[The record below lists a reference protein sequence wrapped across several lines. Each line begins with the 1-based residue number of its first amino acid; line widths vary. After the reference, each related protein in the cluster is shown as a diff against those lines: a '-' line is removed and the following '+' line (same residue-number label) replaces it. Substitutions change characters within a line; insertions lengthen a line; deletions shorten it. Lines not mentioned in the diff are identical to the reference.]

1 MLTKMCRDCVH
12 YEVCAHKV
20 DTDADMDGVC
30 EHFKDRSLFG
40 FEPIGGSDF
49 DRLIDSLE
57 LCAGVGS
64 AADCKKCPYFGR
76 NGNCAGQLK
85 KEAREKLISYKAEL
99 AGAYKRIAVLTPD
112 AGAEGWISAHEA
124 PPEDE
129 DVLIYAY
136 SNRRDTGIVS
146 TGWWTSYAGWQLTGK
161 RDPSEWIV
169 THWMPMPPVPENKGR
184 M

>member
-20 DTDADMDGVC
+20 DTDGDMDGVC

-57 LCAGVGS
+57 LCAGEGS

-85 KEAREKLISYKAEL
+85 KEARDMLISINEDLIDAHKQIARLQSAGTAEWTS
-99 AGAYKRIAVLTPD
+99 VHT
-112 AGAEGWISAHEA
+112 S

-129 DVLIYAY
+129 DVLVYAY
-136 SNRRDTGIVS
+136 SNRRDAGVVT

-169 THWMPMPPVPENKGR
+169 THWMPMPAAPENRGR

>member
-20 DTDADMDGVC
+20 DTDANMDGAC

-40 FEPIGGSDF
+40 LEPIGGSVF
-49 DRLIDSLE
+49 DRIVDGLWRCIHSGDE
-57 LCAGVGS
+57 G
-64 AADCKKCPYFGR
+64 DCRNCPYHDAD
-76 NGNCAGQLK
+76 NCTVELK
-85 KEAREKLISYKAEL
+85 NAAHDMLISINEDLIAAHKQIARMQSTGAAEWTS
-99 AGAYKRIAVLTPD
+99 VHT
-112 AGAEGWISAHEA
+112 S

-129 DVLIYAY
+129 DVLVYAY
-136 SNRRDTGIVS
+136 SNRRDAGVVT

-169 THWMPMPPVPENKGR
+169 THWMPMPPAPENKGR

>member
-30 EHFKDRSLFG
+30 EHFKDRVLFG
-40 FEPIGGSDF
+40 LDPVTGSDF

-64 AADCKKCPYFGR
+64 ATDCKKCPYFGR

-85 KEAREKLISYKAEL
+85 KEARDMLISINEDLIDAHKQIARLQSAGTAEWTS
-99 AGAYKRIAVLTPD
+99 VHT
-112 AGAEGWISAHEA
+112 S

-129 DVLIYAY
+129 DVLVYAY
-136 SNRRDTGIVS
+136 SNRRDAGVVT

-169 THWMPMPPVPENKGR
+169 THWMPMPAAPENRGR

>member
-12 YEVCAHKV
+12 YEVCALKV

-30 EHFKDRSLFG
+30 EYFKDRSLFG
-40 FEPIGGSDF
+40 LEQIGGSEF
-49 DRLIDSLE
+49 DKIVDSLYQ
-57 LCAGVGS
+57 CAHCS
-64 AADCKKCPYFGR
+64 NADCKKCPYFDAED
-76 NGNCAGQLK
+76 CTVELK
-85 KEAREKLISYKAEL
+85 DAARDMLISINEDLIDAHKQIARLQSTGAAEWTS
-99 AGAYKRIAVLTPD
+99 VHT
-112 AGAEGWISAHEA
+112 S

-129 DVLIYAY
+129 DVLVYAY
-136 SNRRDTGIVS
+136 SNRRDAGVVT

-169 THWMPMPPVPENKGR
+169 THWMPMPAAPENSGR

>member
-40 FEPIGGSDF
+40 LETIGGSILDKIVDSLWRCTHSGDEGDCQKCAYF
-49 DRLIDSLE
+49 DNRQNCVKKLKYDARDMLISLNEDLIDAHKQIARLQST
-57 LCAGVGS
+57 G
-64 AADCKKCPYFGR
+64 AA
-76 NGNCAGQLK
+76 
-85 KEAREKLISYKAEL
+85 EWTS
-99 AGAYKRIAVLTPD
+99 VHT
-112 AGAEGWISAHEA
+112 S

-136 SNRRDTGIVS
+136 SNRRDTGIVA

-169 THWMPMPPVPENKGR
+169 THWMPMPAPPENKGR

>member
-20 DTDADMDGVC
+20 DTDAAMDGVC

-40 FEPIGGSDF
+40 LEPIGGSVF
-49 DRLIDSLE
+49 DRIVEGLWRCIHSGDEDDCRNCPYYDADNCTVELKNAARDMLISINEDLIDAQKQIARLQS
-57 LCAGVGS
+57 AGT
-64 AADCKKCPYFGR
+64 
-76 NGNCAGQLK
+76 
-85 KEAREKLISYKAEL
+85 AEW
-99 AGAYKRIAVLTPD
+99 ASVHT
-112 AGAEGWISAHEA
+112 S

-129 DVLIYAY
+129 DVLVYAY
-136 SNRRDTGIVS
+136 SNRRDAGVVT

-169 THWMPMPPVPENKGR
+169 THWMPMPAAPENRGR

>member
-40 FEPIGGSDF
+40 IEPIGGSVF
-49 DRLIDSLE
+49 DGIVDGLWRCIHSGDEGDCQKCAYFGKSRNCAKDLKYDARDMLISLNEDLIDAHKQIARLQST
-57 LCAGVGS
+57 G
-64 AADCKKCPYFGR
+64 AA
-76 NGNCAGQLK
+76 
-85 KEAREKLISYKAEL
+85 EWTS
-99 AGAYKRIAVLTPD
+99 VHT
-112 AGAEGWISAHEA
+112 S

-136 SNRRDTGIVS
+136 SNRRDTGVVT

-169 THWMPMPPVPENKGR
+169 THWMPMPPAPENRGR

>member
-40 FEPIGGSDF
+40 LAPIGGSVF
-49 DRLIDSLE
+49 DRIVDGLWRCTHSGDD
-57 LCAGVGS
+57 
-64 AADCKKCPYFGR
+64 ADCSNCPYFR
-76 NGNCAGQLK
+76 QNNCTFTLK
-85 KEAREKLISYKAEL
+85 NDARDMLISVNEELIDAHKQIARLQSAGTAEWTS
-99 AGAYKRIAVLTPD
+99 VHT
-112 AGAEGWISAHEA
+112 S

-129 DVLIYAY
+129 DVLVYAY
-136 SNRRDTGIVS
+136 SNRRDAGAVT
-146 TGWWTSYAGWQLTGK
+146 TGWWTSYEGWQLTGK
-161 RDPSEWIV
+161 RDTSEWIV
-169 THWMPMPPVPENKGR
+169 THWMPMPAAPENRGR

>member
-20 DTDADMDGVC
+20 DTDAAMDGVC
-30 EHFKDRSLFG
+30 EYFKDRSLFG
-40 FEPIGGSDF
+40 LEQIGGSVF
-49 DRLIDSLE
+49 DRIVNGLWKCTHHGDMYDCSSCPYHNEDNCTFTLKYDARDMLISINEDLIDAHKQIARLQSTGATEWTSVHTSL
-57 LCAGVGS
+57 
-64 AADCKKCPYFGR
+64 
-76 NGNCAGQLK
+76 
-85 KEAREKLISYKAEL
+85 
-99 AGAYKRIAVLTPD
+99 
-112 AGAEGWISAHEA
+112 
-124 PPEDE
+124 PEDE

-136 SNRRDTGIVS
+136 SNRRDTGVVS

-169 THWMPMPPVPENKGR
+169 THWMPMPAAPENRGR